1 MNRIVRLL
9 LIILMAAILWACQKT
24 GDDKSEQPQPTVIAD
39 ASQAAAEVAAPD
51 RYLPVP
57 DLPQAPDTIRIA
69 VISDINGSYGTV
81 GYSPLVRTA
90 VSDIVERKVDF
101 VVSPGD
107 LVAGQMQG
115 LDYDAM
121 WKGFHYQI
129 GDVFF
134 DNDLEFIFA
143 PGNHDAS
150 SYPGHET
157 ERAAYA
163 RAFEKRQPRAP
174 LLMGSQFPFYYG
186 VKIRDIL
193 VIALDINRPIKDN
206 DPQLDWLETTLETQA
221 STRLNIVLG
230 HLPLSPI
237 NLSQFV
243 EVAGSPR
250 LLSILRKTPST
261 MYISGHH
268 HIYYPGHI
276 GELRT
281 VSAPALGNGP
291 RGLFGAPPIAG
302 YVIIEVPPHSPARV
316 TSLVAPDFK
325 RMVDIESLPRN
336 IVRIERE
343 DVGMAEYIMEML
355 DDKARQ

>member
-9 LIILMAAILWACQKT
+9 LITLLAAGIWACQKQSDEPSEAPQNTVVRDEPQT
-24 GDDKSEQPQPTVIAD
+24 GIKP
-39 ASQAAAEVAAPD
+39 EVPD

-57 DLPQAPDTIRIA
+57 DLPPAPDTIRIA

-81 GYSPLVRTA
+81 GYSPIVRNA
-90 VSDIVERKVDF
+90 VSDIIERKVDF

-107 LVAGQMQG
+107 LVAGQKQG
-115 LDYDAM
+115 LDYDGM

-150 SYPGHET
+150 TYPGHEA

-193 VIALDINRPIKDN
+193 VIALDITRPIKDS

-221 STRLNIVLG
+221 SSRLNIVLG
-230 HLPLSPI
+230 HLPLSPVSF
-237 NLSQFV
+237 SQFV

-291 RGLFGAPPIAG
+291 RSLFGAPAIAG
-302 YVIIEVPPHSPARV
+302 YVLIEVPPHAPARV
-316 TSLVAPDFK
+316 SSLVAPDFK
-325 RMVDIESLPRN
+325 RMVDIESLPKS
-336 IVRIERE
+336 IVRMERE

-355 DDKARQ
+355 DEKARE